1 MLPDTAKTPEA
12 SQGATGRTRRDGQ
25 YAGVSGQ
32 GHDVGSFVGSEH
44 THARKLKVR
53 RTGRHKTPSQVEKV
67 AEKAGKAAPAMAIA
81 GVLVAA
87 PATQHRT
94 VSARPA
100 AEHVV
105 QTRLDASLSPA
116 RPEDP
121 ARPAQAPREY
131 TVQSGDTLSGIAE
144 RFYGKP
150 GDWVWLYQANRA
162 KISNPN
168 EISVGEVLSVPLDPP
183 AAAGSTAYQPRHA
196 KTGSVTVATTSST
209 SLSGTLGCSG
219 LEELWVAAGGA
230 KSEAVTAAEIA
241 EAESGGRQYAL
252 SPTDDRGYWQINAS
266 HGALST
272 YDPYGNARAAIEISS
287 NGTNWSAWTT
297 YTSGAYSGRC

>member
-1 MLPDTAKTPEA
+1 M
-12 SQGATGRTRRDGQ
+12 
-25 YAGVSGQ
+25 
-32 GHDVGSFVGSEH
+32 
-44 THARKLKVR
+44 KVR

-67 AEKAGKAAPAMAIA
+67 AEKAGRAAPAMAIA

-87 PATQHRT
+87 PTAQHHAATASPA
-94 VSARPA
+94 VS

-105 QTRLDASLSPA
+105 KTHLDASFSPERA
-116 RPEDP
+116 AHQTHP
-121 ARPAQAPREY
+121 ASTGAREY
-131 TVQSGDTLSGIAE
+131 TVRSGDTLSGIAQ

-150 GDWVWLYQANRA
+150 GDWAWLYQVNRA

-168 EISVGEVLSVPLDPP
+168 DISVGEILSIPADPP
-183 AAAGSTAYQPRHA
+183 ASAKETAYQPRHA
-196 KTGSVTVATTSST
+196 KASSASVTTTSAT
-209 SLSGTLGCSG
+209 SLSGTLSCGG
-219 LEELWVAAGGA
+219 LEALWERAGGSKA
-230 KSEAVTAAEIA
+230 EAFIAAEIA

-252 SPTDDRGYWQINAS
+252 SPTDDRGYWQINAG

-287 NGTNWSAWTT
+287 DGTNWSAWTT